1 MRYESRRSVSPD
13 TIRLRFVFSVT
24 AWFPGG
30 ATIFQLCIRRPA
42 SQPTGFSR
50 LCRSKN
56 SLGDELNV
64 LKQKLFVKSKKTIEV
79 Y

>member
-1 MRYESRRSVSPD
+1 M
-13 TIRLRFVFSVT
+13 FVFSPFT
-24 AWFPGG
+24 TWFPGG

-64 LKQKLFVKSKKTIEV
+64 LKRKLFVKSKKTIDD
-79 Y
+79 YRFKSSILG